1 LIGRLILCFLFS
13 RFFFEKFYAGLRK
26 NRKNIHLKFYIMEIS
41 GRITKDA
48 VTAKVSNDRE
58 VVNFSIAINDSY
70 RPKGSGELKKIVTYI
85 DCSYW
90 MGSKMAQWLK
100 KGTVVELFGRI
111 GMNVYNNAEGK
122 ALGSLTFHTSNIKI
136 LVFPKTENTTEVPA
150 VQKKNMDQDTPD
162 DLPF

>member
-1 LIGRLILCFLFS
+1 
-13 RFFFEKFYAGLRK
+13 
-26 NRKNIHLKFYIMEIS
+26 MEIT

-48 VTAKVSNDRE
+48 LARKVGNE
-58 VVNFSIAINDSY
+58 KQVVNFSIAINDSY
-70 RPKGSGELKKIVTYI
+70 RPKGSNEYKHITTFV

-111 GMNVYNNAEGK
+111 GLNVYNNAEGK

-136 LVFPKTENTTEVPA
+136 LVFPKAESDSNASA
-150 VQKKNMDQDTPD
+150 VSKKKKVKNEPD

>member
-1 LIGRLILCFLFS
+1 
-13 RFFFEKFYAGLRK
+13 
-26 NRKNIHLKFYIMEIS
+26 MEIS

-48 VTAKVSNDRE
+48 VTAKISNDRE
-58 VVNFSIAINDSY
+58 VVNFSIAVNDSY
-70 RPKGSGELKKIVTYI
+70 RPKGSSELKKIVTYI

-100 KGTVVELFGRI
+100 KGTMVELFGRI
-111 GMNVYNNAEGK
+111 GLSVYTNAEGR

-136 LVFPKTENTTEVPA
+136 LVFPKTENTAEAPA
-150 VQKKNMDQDTPD
+150 FQKKNTAKDEPD

>member
-1 LIGRLILCFLFS
+1 
-13 RFFFEKFYAGLRK
+13 
-26 NRKNIHLKFYIMEIS
+26 MEIS

-70 RPKGSGELKKIVTYI
+70 RPKGADEFKKIVTYI

-90 MGSKMAQWLK
+90 MGSKMAKWLK

-111 GMNVYNNAEGK
+111 GLNVYNNAEGK

-136 LVFPKTENTTEVPA
+136 LVFPKTENTAEVPA
-150 VQKKNMDQDTPD
+150 SQKKNTDQDTPD

>member
-1 LIGRLILCFLFS
+1 
-13 RFFFEKFYAGLRK
+13 
-26 NRKNIHLKFYIMEIS
+26 MEIS

-70 RPKGSGELKKIVTYI
+70 RPKGSDELKKIVTYI

-90 MGSKMAQWLK
+90 MSAKMAQWLK
-100 KGTVVELFGRI
+100 KGTMVELFGRI
-111 GMNVYNNAEGK
+111 GLNVYTNAEGK
-122 ALGSLTFHTSNIKI
+122 ALGSLTFHTTNIKI
-136 LVFPKTENTTEVPA
+136 LVFPKTENTAEVPA
-150 VQKKNMDQDTPD
+150 SQKKNTEQDTPD

>member
-1 LIGRLILCFLFS
+1 
-13 RFFFEKFYAGLRK
+13 
-26 NRKNIHLKFYIMEIS
+26 MEIS

-58 VVNFSIAINDSY
+58 VINFSIAINDSY
-70 RPKGSGELKKIVTYI
+70 RPKGSAELKKIVTYI

-100 KGTVVELFGRI
+100 KGTMVELFGRI
-111 GMNVYNNAEGK
+111 GLNVYNNAEGK

-136 LVFPKTENTTEVPA
+136 LVFPKAESDSNAPA
-150 VQKKNMDQDTPD
+150 VSKKKKVKNEPD

>member
-1 LIGRLILCFLFS
+1 
-13 RFFFEKFYAGLRK
+13 
-26 NRKNIHLKFYIMEIS
+26 MEIS

-58 VVNFSIAINDSY
+58 VVNFSIAVNDSY
-70 RPKGSGELKKIVTYI
+70 RPKGSAELKKIVTYI

-100 KGTVVELFGRI
+100 KGTMVELFGRI
-111 GMNVYNNAEGK
+111 GLNVYTNAEGK
-122 ALGSLTFHTSNIKI
+122 AIGSLTFHTSNIKI
-136 LVFPKTENTTEVPA
+136 LVFPKTESDSNALAVP
-150 VQKKNMDQDTPD
+150 KKNKAKNEPD